1 MALHLTLP
9 DSLQGLSTVILDG
22 KYHKLVLDNPKPHD
36 KIWKAKLLAK
46 YIWLDEIWNRVKS
59 DLGVTDGKLNKFV
72 LPLNEMECMNIF
84 ISIFE
89 IPED

>member
-1 MALHLTLP
+1 MALYLTLP
-9 DSLQGLSTVILDG
+9 DSLQDLATYILMEKYNKLGLDG
-22 KYHKLVLDNPKPHD
+22 PKPLD

-72 LPLNEMECMNIF
+72 LPLNEMDCMNIF
-84 ISIFE
+84 IIIFE